1 MVKIIGKQK
10 KVCNLCDI
18 LAPSLSFSALLAV
31 CSLVGA
37 IASTVPA
44 LAMPQGEMA
53 QTPQGQNLSQR
64 KTLYVSS
71 SRGNDSGDGSQL
83 APLRTITQALKFA
96 EPKTV
101 ILLTPGTYSAAT
113 GEVFPLILKPEVTL
127 QGNPFD
133 RGQSVIIEGGGDFV
147 SPTLARQ
154 NITIL
159 AEAGSRLS
167 GVTVTNSNYRGRGL
181 WIESSSPV
189 VAKNTFLANT
199 YDGISVAGNS
209 APIVIE
215 NNFRENGAAGINI
228 YANSQPEI
236 RDNLFEKNSFGIKVD
251 EDAAPVVVGNRIVDN
266 QDGILIQGKARPA
279 IRGNYIE
286 RNVRDGIVAMA
297 RSLPDLGHSEEPG
310 RNTIRNNGRYDLHN
324 GTDNNIIPA
333 FGNIFGSDRLSGRF
347 DLAGTTAPARAVSP
361 IRSENR
367 PNSSRNETAALTI
380 FDGSLASG
388 ARSNGGREAAVGE
401 GRILDRVLPS
411 RNRASVSEVETSSA
425 DAIEIPVPLPDS
437 GDEEAGA
444 KNTDWEERLHRRIR
458 GNGDRNRSGSEAVE
472 RPVSQRPRRSRPSR
486 WLRIPSNRP
495 SSDRST
501 SCRFGSCGQRRET
514 RPASDGLLPV
524 PGANIPLGSG
534 GYVPPELRGVANSL
548 PNNSRRSG
556 SGNRPLALG
565 LRYRVVVN
573 VRGRR
578 EESRL
583 RAIVPDA
590 FEKSLNGQSVMQAGA
605 FRDRGEADQL
615 LSLLKRNGLN
625 ARIVPFR

>member
-10 KVCNLCDI
+10 KVCNFSDL

-37 IASTVPA
+37 IASTPPA
-44 LAMPQGEMA
+44 LAMPPTEVA

-64 KTLYVSS
+64 KTIYVSS
-71 SRGNDSGDGSQL
+71 SRGNDSGDGTQQ

-96 EPKTV
+96 EPNTV

-113 GEVFPLILKPEVTL
+113 GEVFPLTLKPEVTL

-147 SPTLARQ
+147 SPTLGRQ

-159 AEAGSRLS
+159 AGAGSRLT
-167 GVTVTNSNYRGRGL
+167 GVTATNSNYKGYGL

-199 YDGISVAGNS
+199 DDGISVVGNG
-209 APIVIE
+209 APIVVE
-215 NNFRENGAAGINI
+215 NNFWENGASGVAVYG
-228 YANSQPEI
+228 NSQPEI
-236 RDNLFEKNSFGIKVD
+236 RDNLFEKNSFGIKVRG
-251 EDAAPVVVGNRIVDN
+251 DAAPVVVGNRIVDN
-266 QDGILIQGKARPA
+266 QDGILIEGNARPA

-286 RNVRDGIVAMA
+286 ENSRDGMVAIA
-297 RSLPDLGHSEEPG
+297 GSLPDLGNSEEPG
-310 RNTIRNNGRYDLHN
+310 RNTIRNNGRYDLYN
-324 GTDNNIIPA
+324 ATDKNIIPA

-347 DLAGTTAPARAVSP
+347 DLAGTTAPPRAVSP
-361 IRSENR
+361 IVAENR
-367 PNSSRNETAALTI
+367 QNSSRDGTAALTI

-388 ARSNGGREAAVGE
+388 AESNGGREPMAGE

-411 RNRASVSEVETSSA
+411 RNDGSVSDVETSSA
-425 DAIEIPVPLPDS
+425 SAHEIPVPLPGS
-437 GDEEAGA
+437 EGGEAGA
-444 KNTDWEERLHRRIR
+444 KNADWEERFHGRIR
-458 GNGDRNRSGSEAVE
+458 GNGDRTRSSSEAVE
-472 RPVSQRPRRSRPSR
+472 ISVPQIPRRSRPLR
-486 WLRIPSNRP
+486 WPGIPSNSP

-501 SCRFGSCGQRRET
+501 SCRFGSCGETRET
-514 RPASDGLLPV
+514 RPTTDGLLPV
-524 PGANIPLGSG
+524 PGPNIPLGSG

-548 PNNSRRSG
+548 PGNSGLSG
-556 SGNRPLALG
+556 SSNRSLALG

-590 FEKSLNGQSVMQAGA
+590 FEKTLDGRSVMQAGA

-615 LSLLKRNGLN
+615 LWLLKRNGLN
-625 ARIVPFR
+625 ATIVPFR